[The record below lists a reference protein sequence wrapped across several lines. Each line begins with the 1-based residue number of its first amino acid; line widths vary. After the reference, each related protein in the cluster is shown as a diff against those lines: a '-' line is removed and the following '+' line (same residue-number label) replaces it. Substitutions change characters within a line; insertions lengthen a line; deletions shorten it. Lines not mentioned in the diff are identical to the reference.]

1 MESLFIGRQ
10 PILDRAGNLYA
21 YELLHRNRADDLIA
35 EGNGDSMSSGML
47 MNAVLEVGIRKICGG
62 RRALINVTRNLLM
75 SGSIESLPSDGVTL
89 EILETVAVD
98 GALIERIKEL
108 RARNFEIA
116 LDDYECRPERDA
128 LLDYADVV
136 KLDVLA
142 LDRNSLEQ
150 HVHRLRSLDVL
161 LLAEKVETHEM
172 HQDLMGMGFDLFQG
186 YFFARP
192 EIYSTQRL
200 LPNRLTIL
208 RLLASVNDP
217 AIKPESLSAIVRS
230 DVSLSITLLR
240 WANSPTLGLLQSIES
255 VERAIIVLG
264 LETLRN
270 WVSLAALR
278 GLKDVPSELST
289 TMLVRART
297 CELLAEAAGR
307 RAPSSDFLVGL
318 LSTLDI
324 ILQTDM
330 PRALEQVLLAPEQKE
345 ALLTRSG
352 DAGAVLEAAIAMEAG
367 GSASC
372 LGLSPQTLIDCHVE
386 ALQWANAL
394 TSINA

>member
-1 MESLFIGRQ
+1 M
-10 PILDRAGNLYA
+10 
-21 YELLHRNRADDLIA
+21 
-35 EGNGDSMSSGML
+35 
-47 MNAVLEVGIRKICGG
+47 
-62 RRALINVTRNLLM
+62 
-75 SGSIESLPSDGVTL
+75 TL

-98 GALIERIKEL
+98 GDLLERIKEL

-128 LLDYADVV
+128 LLEYADVV

-142 LDRNSLEQ
+142 LDRKSLEH

-172 HQDLMGMGFDLFQG
+172 HQELMVMGFDLFQG

-230 DVSLSITLLR
+230 DVSLSITVLR

-307 RAPSSDFLVGL
+307 RAPASDFLVGL

-367 GSASC
+367 GTASC